1 MPDKNIINLSEIFS
15 ESEWA
20 ELKKNANK
28 EVLSILISSLDKKY
42 DELSETEKYVLEKT
56 AISYCEGLLH
66 TDIND
71 LKDWLQFS
79 NATLLFA
86 FEKIEVAAKS
96 LIKQLESACKK
107 DRLLKKA
114 LITFYIKEEVT
125 LFEIEKRLQAF
136 DSFFAEDACLLLQV
150 KSPESGETAFVSII
164 CE

>member
-1 MPDKNIINLSEIFS
+1 MSDENIIKLSDIFS

-20 ELKKNANK
+20 ELKKNENK

-56 AISYCEGLLH
+56 AISYCGGLLH

-86 FEKIEVAAKS
+86 FEEIEVATKS

-107 DRLLKKA
+107 DHLFTKA
-114 LITFYIKEEVT
+114 LITLYCKGEVPI
-125 LFEIEKRLQAF
+125 FKIEKSLRAF
-136 DSFFAEDACLLLQV
+136 DSFFAEDARLLLQV